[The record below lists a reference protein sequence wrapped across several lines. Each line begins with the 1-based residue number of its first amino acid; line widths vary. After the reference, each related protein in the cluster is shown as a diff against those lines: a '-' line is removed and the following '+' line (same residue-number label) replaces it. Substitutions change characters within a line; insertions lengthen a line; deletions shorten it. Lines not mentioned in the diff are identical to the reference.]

1 MKKDK
6 ILLPFIGI
14 TIIGVFLFNRVQA
27 GSSYL
32 DELRPF
38 LKAYQSIQNQYVEE
52 VEPNILIEGAI
63 KGMIE
68 SLNDPHSQWMSPKSY
83 QEMEIEKEG
92 EFGGLGIKITMK
104 DRLLVIVSPIEGT
117 PASRAGLQPDDVIL
131 RIDGSS
137 TTGITL
143 NEAVSRLRGK
153 PGTQVNITIQR
164 EGEKEPFQIT
174 LVRDVIQVPNLK
186 KSLLPDEIGYIRII
200 GFTNENT
207 ANDLKTAL
215 INLKKEKIKGLI
227 LDLRNNPGGLLSQAI
242 AVANQFLS
250 SGIIVSTQGREPES
264 AHIYQAHSKG
274 EGLKIP
280 LIVLINEYSASASEI
295 VAGALKDQK
304 RALLTG
310 TKTFGKGSVQSII
323 PLDNDG
329 AMAIT
334 TAKYYTP
341 SGVSIEGKGIEPDL
355 KVDKFKLTVEEKKV
369 VGKITESPSF
379 TQFLQQFPHWEEQNL
394 EPLLKQLE
402 EKELVVDQELLKMIL
417 RQEDKNEEN
426 DYLNDSQLLQALS
439 LFKSWQIFSTW
450 TQHN

>member
-242 AVANQFLS
+242 AVADQFLS

-304 RALLTG
+304 RAILTG

>member
-6 ILLPFIGI
+6 ILLPFIGAI
-14 TIIGVFLFNRVQA
+14 IIGIFLFSRVQA
-27 GSSYL
+27 GSSNL

-83 QEMEIEKEG
+83 QEIEIEKEG

-104 DRLLVIVSPIEGT
+104 DGLLIIVSPIEGT
-117 PASRAGLQPDDVIL
+117 PASRAGLQPDDIIL

-143 NEAVSRLRGK
+143 NEAVSHLRGK

-174 LVRDVIQVPNLK
+174 LIRDVIQVPNLK
-186 KSLLPDEIGYIRII
+186 ESLLPGKIGYIRII

-242 AVANQFLS
+242 AVADQFLS

-274 EGLKIP
+274 EGLKVP
-280 LIVLINEYSASASEI
+280 LIVLINGYSASASEI
-295 VAGALKDQK
+295 VAGALKDRK
-304 RALLTG
+304 RALLMG
-310 TKTFGKGSVQSII
+310 TRTFGKGSVQSII
-323 PLDNDG
+323 PLDNSG
-329 AMAIT
+329 AIAIT

-341 SGVSIEGKGIEPDL
+341 SGVSIEGKGIEPNL

-369 VGKITESPSF
+369 IDKIRKFASF

-394 EPLLKQLE
+394 EPLLEQLE
-402 EKELVVDQELLKMIL
+402 KEELIVDKELLKMIL
-417 RQEDKNEEN
+417 RQEDKNEDN

-439 LFKSWQIFSTW
+439 LLESWQVLSTW
-450 TQHN
+450 TQPN

>member
-304 RALLTG
+304 RAILTG